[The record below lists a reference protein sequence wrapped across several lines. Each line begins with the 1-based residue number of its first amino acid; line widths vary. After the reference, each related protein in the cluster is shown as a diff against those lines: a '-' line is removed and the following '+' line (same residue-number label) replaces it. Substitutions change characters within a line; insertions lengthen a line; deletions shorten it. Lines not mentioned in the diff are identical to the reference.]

1 MVDIGL
7 KITINVTVMR
17 KNFSGDHG
25 RSFDSLRRSQNY
37 NL

>member
-17 KNFSGDHG
+17 KNFSDDHG
-25 RSFDSLRRSQNY
+25 RSFDSLCRSQNY